1 MTEARSEN
9 VTIPKDKIKG
19 WLIAGAVIF
28 GLGAF
33 IPFQRDHEDDL
44 GLVKYGDKQTITY
57 NTIEKFQRYEMLS
70 TPWQEDVIYTTVL
83 LFSNNG
89 VCDNTHEC
97 TMFYYRPQSKELA
110 RYLDD
115 TKTKFKIS
123 YGKQALGEVTIY
135 THSTMSCYIYGL
147 YCPNHEGLNI
157 KQSTNYVD
165 ITFDSDAIV
174 KEYKALCD
182 AEDKKTAAG
191 GWVNCNKDKSQYTT
205 IKAKSLF

>member
-1 MTEARSEN
+1 MTESKSSN
-9 VTIPKDKIKG
+9 VMIPKDKIRS
-19 WLIAGAVIF
+19 WLIAGAVILV
-28 GLGAF
+28 LGAF

-44 GLVKYGDKQTITY
+44 GLVKYGSKQTVTY

-70 TPWQEDVIYTTVL
+70 TPWQEDVIYATVL

-97 TMFYYRPQSKELA
+97 AMFYYRPQSKQLA

-123 YGKQALGEVTIY
+123 YGKQAFGEATVY

-147 YCPNHEGLNI
+147 YCPNYDGLKI

-165 ITFDSDAIV
+165 ITLDNDATV

-182 AEDKKTAAG
+182 NDDKKRAAG

-205 IKAKSLF
+205 IKAKTLF